1 MMIRTKI
8 TTKGQ
13 VVIPKGIRSQ
23 LRWRAGTHLSVAILL
38 DGGIK
43 LDVVSGDGDVLTTS
57 GAIDRAFG
65 FLKSGDPIRDLEKE
79 HREEVRADERRRR
92 RG

>member
-1 MMIRTKI
+1 MRVRTKV

-13 VVIPKGIRSQ
+13 VVIPKEIRSR
-23 LRWRAGTHLSVAILL
+23 LRWRAGTHLSVAILP

-43 LDVVSGDGDVLTTS
+43 LDVSEDGDVLTMS

-65 FLKSGDPIRDLEKE
+65 FLKSGDPIRDLERE
-79 HREEVRADERRRR
+79 HREEVRGDERRRR
-92 RG
+92 RR